1 MWFSNV
7 ISNKKVCPHGHS
19 SIHEM
24 LSKYV
29 FKESEQ
35 SPDVAINK
43 IYRPTLDVIFTVRE
57 NLDASK

>member
-1 MWFSNV
+1 M
-7 ISNKKVCPHGHS
+7 KVCPHGHS

-24 LSKYV
+24 LPKHV
-29 FKESEQ
+29 FEESEH

-43 IYRPTLDVIFTVRE
+43 ICRPTLDVIFTVRA